1 MKKLFVLALALFF
14 VAGLFSTVYAE
25 DRLSLDGSYRVR
37 AWYRENYS
45 DFSDSNNDDKR
56 YYWDQRFRLGG
67 KIQVA
72 EGISAHFR
80 IDIAE
85 VQWGQQTTS
94 NRGWNRPAG
103 TSDDND
109 RGIQVD
115 RAYARWEK
123 DFWIMSV
130 GQAFTSFGNQMVVDQ
145 NQFGFIVR
153 FKLPVVLDFV
163 YSKIDESGSLN
174 DDGDQ
179 DDVDF
184 FGGQATYK
192 ADWWD
197 VGALGGYINDNTD
210 TNNSPWVVGLFG
222 GFTYGMFAV
231 KGEADFFG
239 GDAGPRP
246 DGTAGTADAKGTQ
259 LWVDAKANIMPNL
272 YAGVEGFY
280 AASYTNNDERQITG
294 LTDSDSFLPE
304 DWGTGF
310 NTNLG
315 PLNGLGSALGGTDAT
330 LPFLDPSGG
339 GAGAL
344 GFSVYGNWRFMDK
357 WQLRGKYMYTT
368 PDKSTVNYINSQGTN
383 RNPLDNV
390 SIINLGLIWDCLPN
404 TTARVGYN
412 WTGPNTKSGF
422 ADADNAQAVIG
433 QLQLTW

>member
-1 MKKLFVLALALFF
+1 MKKLFVIALAIFF
-14 VAGLFSTVYAE
+14 VAGMFTTVNAE

-37 AWYRENYS
+37 AWYRENYT
-45 DFSDSNNDDKR
+45 DFDDANNADEQ

-94 NRGWNRPAG
+94 NRGWNRPSASNAD
-103 TSDDND
+103 SD
-109 RGIQVD
+109 RHVQVD

-123 DFWIMSV
+123 DFWILSA

-153 FKLPVVLDFV
+153 FKLPVVVDLV

-174 DDGDQ
+174 DDGNN
-179 DDVDF
+179 DDIDF

-197 VGALGGYINDNTD
+197 VGILAAMINDNTD
-210 TNNSPWVVGLFG
+210 TNNSPFVGGIFG
-222 GFTYGMFAV
+222 GFTFGMFAA
-231 KGEADFFG
+231 KAEFDFFG

-246 DGTAGTADAKGTQ
+246 DGQAGTADATGTQ
-259 LWVDAKANIMPNL
+259 IYADVRANIMPNL
-272 YAGVEGFY
+272 YAGLEGFY
-280 AASYTNNDERQITG
+280 AASATDGDERQITG
-294 LTDSDSFLPE
+294 LSDSDSFLPE

-310 NTNLG
+310 NTALG
-315 PLNGLGSALGGTDAT
+315 PLNGLGSALGGSDAT
-330 LPFLDPSGG
+330 LPFLDPSGQG
-339 GAGAL
+339 GGAL
-344 GFSVYGNWRFMDK
+344 GFSIYGNWRFMDK
-357 WQLRGKYMYTT
+357 WQLRGKYMLTT
-368 PDKSTVNYINSQGTN
+368 PDSSDSNLGSGA
-383 RNPLDNV
+383 RNGLDNV
-390 SIINLGLIWDCLPN
+390 NILNLGVIWDCLPN

-412 WTGPNTKSGF
+412 YTGPNGKSGV
-422 ADADNAQAVIG
+422 DLDSAQALIG
-433 QLQLTW
+433 MLQLTW